1 MKAGLASIAA
11 SLVWAGGLITPVWAD
26 QCAWVG
32 KSQAIAALNYLSIGQ
47 TVYSFCELCGEK
59 VPKPVLINK
68 LAVTS
73 APDGKLWQ
81 VSVNNENIDLAY
93 TYVRYEPKY
102 QVNLAILTKCPADG
116 FAPVLSIKT
125 KPLVKPK

>member
-1 MKAGLASIAA
+1 MKACIASICAG
-11 SLVWAGGLITPVWAD
+11 LVWAGGFITPARAD

-47 TVYSFCELCGEK
+47 TIYNFCELCGDK
-59 VPKPVLINK
+59 VPKPILINK
-68 LAVTS
+68 LAVANT
-73 APDGKLWQ
+73 PDGKLWQ

-116 FAPVLSIKT
+116 FTPVLSIKN
-125 KPLVKPK
+125 KPLINPK